1 MEIVA
6 KTFAGLEELLAQ
18 EIKEAGGK
26 NITPIKRG
34 VKFEGDEKVLYRCL
48 LSLRTVL
55 RLLVPVF
62 KFMAHTEK
70 DLYFKTKKLPWE
82 EFLEL
87 DQTFAI
93 DCVANSKVFNHS
105 KFVALRVKDA
115 ICDRF
120 RANHNDQRPDVNVR
134 NPDLPIN
141 VHVNNLDVTI
151 LLDVAGFSLHQRG
164 YRKTDHVAP
173 LNETLAAGILMLS
186 GWDKQTDLFD
196 PMCGSGTILVEA
208 AMMAQN
214 MAPRLFSTKR
224 FAIEKWDNFD
234 NQLWRQVKKELK
246 QEIEPTSVRIYG
258 SDISPKAVQMSK
270 FSAKDAAVDD
280 IIEVEQGDFF
290 KKENKLESGFIVSN
304 PPYGERLR
312 EDNII
317 EFYKEIGN
325 TFKREFGGFEAWLL
339 SSNFE
344 ALKFVGLKPSK
355 KVPLKNGPL
364 DVKLQKYVLY
374 SGSKKASKN

>member
-6 KTFAGLEELLAQ
+6 KTFAGLEDLLAQ
-18 EIKEAGGK
+18 EVKEAGGYK
-26 NITPIKRG
+26 IRPIKRG
-34 VKFEGDEKVLYRCL
+34 VKFEADEEVLYRCI

-62 KFMAHTEK
+62 SFKAHTEK
-70 DLYFKTKKLPWE
+70 DLYFKVKKLPWE

-120 RANHNDQRPDVNVR
+120 RANNDDKRPDVNVR
-134 NPDLPIN
+134 NPDVPIN

-164 YRKTDHVAP
+164 YRTREHRAP
-173 LNETLAAGILMLS
+173 LNEALAAGILMLS
-186 GWDKQTDLFD
+186 GWDRQTDLYD

-214 MAPRLFSTKR
+214 LAPRLFSSKR
-224 FAIEKWDNFD
+224 YALEKWDNFD
-234 NQLWRQVKKELK
+234 LQLWKQVKKELK
-246 QEIEPTSVRIYG
+246 QKIEPSSVKVFG
-258 SDISPKAVQMSK
+258 TDISPKAAQMAE
-270 FSAKDAAVDD
+270 FSAKAAAVDD
-280 IIEVEQGDFF
+280 MVEVKHADFF
-290 KKENKLESGFIVSN
+290 KWKNDMKFGFIISN
-304 PPYGERLR
+304 PPYGERLKE
-312 EDNII
+312 EDII
-317 EFYKEIGN
+317 NFYKEIGN
-325 TFKREFGGFEAWLL
+325 TFKREYGGFEAWLL
-339 SSNFE
+339 SSNFQ

-355 KVPLKNGPL
+355 KIPLKNGAL
-364 DVKLQKYVLY
+364 DVKLQKYELY
-374 SGSKKASKN
+374 AGSKKAVKN